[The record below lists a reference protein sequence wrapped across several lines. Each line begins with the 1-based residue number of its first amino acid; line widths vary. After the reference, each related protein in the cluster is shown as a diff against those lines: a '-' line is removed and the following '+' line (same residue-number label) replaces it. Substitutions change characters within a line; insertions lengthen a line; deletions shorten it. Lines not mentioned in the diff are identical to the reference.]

1 MREIAHWAVARHE
14 SRFVSKWQEILGDR
28 INQIRMIAERKV
40 RPADR
45 SLKQNIAHDRQFG
58 GRMMEYYMTWR
69 VAGAVYHV
77 ERQIADGNLV
87 AIIQP
92 AIRFENRSINS
103 IAAAVF
109 PQPGNPEA
117 IRPMRAF
124 SVHTEFIRHRAG
136 FSHRVHSAWV
146 LTKFHI
152 SQAPL

>member
-1 MREIAHWAVARHE
+1 
-14 SRFVSKWQEILGDR
+14 
-28 INQIRMIAERKV
+28 
-40 RPADR
+40 
-45 SLKQNIAHDRQFG
+45 
-58 GRMMEYYMTWR
+58 MMEYYMTWR

-117 IRPMRAF
+117 IRLMRAF
-124 SVHTEFIRHRAG
+124 YGHTEFLRQRAG
-136 FSHRVHSAWV
+136 FSAMVNMAVGNENFLDLHAMLGRSEEHKSE
-146 LTKFHI
+146 LQSLMRI
-152 SQAPL
+152 SYAVFCLKKKKKQ

>member
-1 MREIAHWAVARHE
+1 
-14 SRFVSKWQEILGDR
+14 
-28 INQIRMIAERKV
+28 
-40 RPADR
+40 
-45 SLKQNIAHDRQFG
+45 
-58 GRMMEYYMTWR
+58 MMEYYMTWR

-117 IRPMRAF
+117 IRLMRAF
-124 SVHTEFIRHRAG
+124 YGHTEFLRQRAG
-136 FSHRVHSAWV
+136 FSAMVNMAVGNENFLEIGRASCRERVCQYV
-146 LTKFHI
+146 
-152 SQAPL
+152 